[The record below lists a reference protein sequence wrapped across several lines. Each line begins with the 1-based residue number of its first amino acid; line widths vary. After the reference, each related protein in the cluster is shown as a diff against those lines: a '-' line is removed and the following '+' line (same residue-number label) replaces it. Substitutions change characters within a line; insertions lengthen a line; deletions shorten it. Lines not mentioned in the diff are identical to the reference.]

1 MLLEPELY
9 ADKHCVSVL
18 DLLLVRNLYDFGYP
32 EPDPRVSKLYTL
44 TTACRQ
50 QTCQLPQA
58 QANWRRVGLPVRSA
72 E

>member
-32 EPDPRVSKLYTL
+32 EPDPSVCKLYTR
-44 TTACRQ
+44 TTAGRQ
-50 QTCQLPQA
+50 QTCQLP
-58 QANWRRVGLPVRSA
+58 
-72 E
+72 